1 MERGKEKLERHIR
14 ATSTERK
21 REEGEGEKERRR
33 GRRREKKKESWQLL
47 GACGVGPFKA
57 RSPDARRRNCPPRV
71 APHQRRYSRPPCVF
85 PLRRP
90 RHLLEKSTN
99 RVATA
104 SMKSHPPRISPFL
117 LPNLFF
123 SLCPSRIV
131 FTVAPL
137 RSEDTE
143 YMLLL
148 AILNLRSN
156 ELRDNGGIFN
166 LFVNIAPIPA

>member
-1 MERGKEKLERHIR
+1 MKGTFAPLAQKGRE
-14 ATSTERK
+14 K
-21 REEGEGEKERRR
+21 RERERQRGEKERRR
-33 GRRREKKKESWQLL
+33 GRRREKKKKESWQLL

-104 SMKSHPPRISPFL
+104 SMKSHPPRVSPFL

-143 YMLLL
+143 YMLLP

-156 ELRDNGGIFN
+156 ELRDNDGIFN
-166 LFVNIAPIPA
+166 LFVNIAPILA